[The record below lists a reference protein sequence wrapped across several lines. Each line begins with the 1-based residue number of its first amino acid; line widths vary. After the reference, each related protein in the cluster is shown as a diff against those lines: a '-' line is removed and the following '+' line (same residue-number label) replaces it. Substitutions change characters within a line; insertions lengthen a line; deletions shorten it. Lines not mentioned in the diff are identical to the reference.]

1 MNMRNA
7 SSLIGLFSL
16 IVIVSSCDGEDC
28 TPLQNELNET
38 KSELANR
45 DSLLDAIGSTFSMID
60 SNMLSMKA
68 IEGELIE
75 QLKSPKANGDAIR
88 LNANKMKEIM
98 ALNQAYIDRLENNL
112 SASSSTSMNLFSI
125 ISSMED
131 KVMNNNLRL
140 ARLNHDLGSLGDDFK
155 DMFNEYMQA
164 EVDRM
169 VLQENL
175 QSMEGNLSTMEAQMK
190 ELKNNL
196 NTVYVAIGN
205 KRELIKSGVLEK
217 GGFLK
222 SEGVNDD
229 LDRLAFTP
237 HDLRT
242 LDYVEVGIAKVKLVT
257 DHPSES
263 YKIENGKLMIEAPK
277 LFWSISKYLI
287 VVTD

>member
-1 MNMRNA
+1 MNTRNA

-16 IVIVSSCDGEDC
+16 IIIVSSCGGEDC
-28 TPLQNELNET
+28 TPLQTELNEV
-38 KSELANR
+38 KSDLANR

-68 IEGELIE
+68 IEGELME
-75 QLKSPKANGDAIR
+75 QMKSPEANGDAIR
-88 LNANKMKEIM
+88 LNADKMKQIM
-98 ALNQAYIDRLENNL
+98 ALNQSYIQRLESNL

-125 ISSMED
+125 ISSMEE

-140 ARLNHDLGSLGDDFK
+140 ARLNHDLGSLGTDFK

-164 EVDRM
+164 EVDKM

-175 QSMEGNLSTMEAQMK
+175 QSMEGNLSSMEAQMK

-196 NTVYVAIGN
+196 NTAYVAIGT
-205 KRELIKSGVLEK
+205 RRDLIKSGVLEK
-217 GGFLK
+217 GGLLK
-222 SEGVNDD
+222 SGGVNSD

-237 HDLRT
+237 YDIREFESF
-242 LDYVEVGIAKVKLVT
+242 EVGVTKIKLVT
-257 DHPSES
+257 DHPTES
-263 YKIENGKLMIEAPK
+263 YKIENGKLIILSPK

>member
-1 MNMRNA
+1 MKMRNA
-7 SSLIGLFSL
+7 NSLIGLFLL
-16 IVIVSSCDGEDC
+16 IFIVSSCGGEDC

-75 QLKSPKANGDAIR
+75 QMKSPEANGDAIR

-196 NTVYVAIGN
+196 NTVYVAVGT
-205 KRELIKSGVLEK
+205 KRDLIKSGVLEK

-242 LDYVEVGIAKVKLVT
+242 LDYIEVGSTKVKLVT